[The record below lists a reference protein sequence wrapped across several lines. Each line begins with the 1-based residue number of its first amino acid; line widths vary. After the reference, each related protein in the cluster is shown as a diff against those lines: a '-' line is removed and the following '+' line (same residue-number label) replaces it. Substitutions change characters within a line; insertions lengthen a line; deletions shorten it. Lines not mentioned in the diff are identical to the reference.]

1 MKEFLD
7 YQIFKI
13 GKISLEVNQLL
24 LLIVFAILVKY
35 LLTFIKKIIYNNK
48 KLEGSKKYTMYAFVK
63 YVTYTL
69 AIIVCFDI
77 IGLNIS
83 IFLAGSAAL
92 FVGVGLGLQNLFSDF
107 ISGIIILLERTVK
120 LDDIIEVNGM
130 VCKVREINLRT
141 TTVLTSN
148 QRNIILPNTE
158 LTKNHLINWTHT
170 DELARFDIKIGI
182 GYEADV
188 ELAMQIMENAAQRDP
203 KVSIDEKPFC
213 RLEDFGDSAVIVAV
227 YFWTSDIFTVENTK
241 SRIRQ
246 EIFKWFK
253 SGGIE
258 IPYPQ
263 RVMHISEQTGS

>member
-13 GKISLEVNQLL
+13 GKITLEVNQLL
-24 LLIVFAILVKY
+24 LLIVFAVAVKY
-35 LLTFIKKIIYNNK
+35 LLAFVKKIIYSNK
-48 KLEGSKKYTMYAFVK
+48 KLDGSKKYTIYALVK
-63 YVTYTL
+63 YIIYIL
-69 AIIVCFDI
+69 AIIGCFDI
-77 IGLNIS
+77 IGINIS

-92 FVGVGLGLQNLFSDF
+92 LVGIGLGLQNLFSDF
-107 ISGIIILLERTVK
+107 ISGIILLVDRTVK
-120 LDDIIEVNGM
+120 IDDIIEINGM
-130 VCKVREINLRT
+130 VCKVKEINLRT
-141 TTVLTSN
+141 TTVLTRD

-170 DELARFDIKIGI
+170 DDLARFDIKIGI
-182 GYEADV
+182 GYGADID
-188 ELAMQIMENAAQRDP
+188 LAMQIMENAAQRDP

-213 RLEDFGDSAVIVAV
+213 RLEDFGDSAVILAV
-227 YFWTSDIFTVENTK
+227 YFWTPDIFAVENTK

-253 SGGIE
+253 SGGID

-263 RVMHISEQTGS
+263 RVMHLREHKED